1 MSDSRS
7 AIRVE
12 RAVEAVSTAGALV
25 CLFEMAV
32 AAAGGGGVL
41 LTDVTL
47 LLFVSFYFPPVRV
60 LQQLDPR
67 NHTLEELEVEVDL
80 LAQAL
85 RAVTGD
91 GKIGRCE

>member
-32 AAAGGGGVL
+32 AAGAL